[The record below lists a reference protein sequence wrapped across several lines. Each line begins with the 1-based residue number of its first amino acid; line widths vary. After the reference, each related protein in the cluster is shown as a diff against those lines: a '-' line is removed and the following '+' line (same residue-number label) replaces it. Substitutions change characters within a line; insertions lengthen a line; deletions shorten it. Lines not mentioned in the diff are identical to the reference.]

1 MNTKSPVL
9 PWINEILLRINFNN
23 LPHGIIIS
31 GPDGI
36 GKKILANDISA
47 KLLINLSLI
56 HI

>member
-36 GKKILANDISA
+36 GKKNS
-47 KLLINLSLI
+47 S
-56 HI
+56 